1 MKMRIR
7 ELRKHQG
14 LSIPEAARA
23 VGCGVWLYLGY
34 EWGLVSP
41 RLSAALAL
49 ADLFQV
55 SLDELA
61 GRTFPRP

>member
-7 ELRKHQG
+7 ELRKQQG

-23 VGCGVWLYLGY
+23 VGCGGWLYLGY

-41 RLSAALAL
+41 RLSASLAL